1 MMTLK
6 KLLLILWLVCINS
19 SGFCADLDDGLGLGE
34 PIVDEIKTG
43 INVQFIRRNAV
54 AKVRRKAKKAEEGT
68 QGLEGGEGVEAD
80 ADAEALECDGAGNIN
95 IGPGTDLSGVR
106 TIVNVSTNKGTTT
119 VCN

>member
-6 KLLLILWLVCINS
+6 KLLLILWLVCVNS

-68 QGLEGGEGVEAD
+68 EGVEG

-106 TIVNVSTNKGTTT
+106 TIVNVSTNTGTTT